1 MIQLLTIERIVQA
14 LEARGC
20 RPQGYGFY
28 WRADCPAHSDSE
40 RALHIRE
47 VIPGYILMYCTA
59 GCRAEA
65 IGKALGLILVAVDHS
80 CQSCDSCDYEPVY
93 LCGSGIAAKALL
105 ALGLLATTWV
115 DGATGAYLTDWSPL
129 AGRRVFIVPDND
141 GTSRQHAERIARLCL
156 AAEATEV
163 RILDWAHI
171 MPGRQLPCSYGPLAA
186 VAECQ
191 GRDDLIGLRAALWR
205 AAALAQPVSGP
216 TKTFSRS

>member
-1 MIQLLTIERIVQA
+1 MTKFLTIERIVQA
-14 LEARGC
+14 LEAHGC

-40 RALHIRE
+40 RALDIRE
-47 VIPGYILMYCTA
+47 VGQRRILMHCTA

-65 IGKALGLILVAVDHS
+65 IGKALGLVVVS
-80 CQSCDSCDYEPVY
+80 CQSYDDEPVY
-93 LCGSGIAAKALL
+93 VCGNEAAADAMV
-105 ALGLLATTWV
+105 ALGLLATTSA
-115 DGATGAYLTDWSPL
+115 GGPTEAHLTDWSLL

-141 GTSRQHAERIARLCL
+141 AAGRLYAQIVAQLCL

-171 MPGRQLPCSYGPLAA
+171 MPGRQLPCGYGPLAA